1 MGGFNQKLTVKL
13 VPKPS
18 VPVQL
23 EAVGFVSSSYGVPNT
38 KPAAHY
44 IRPDGNADQFRKGA
58 F

>member
-1 MGGFNQKLTVKL
+1 MRVIRKDLPKQKLFIE
-13 VPKPS
+13 S
-18 VPVQL
+18 I
-23 EAVGFVSSSYGVPNT
+23 GFVSSSYGVPNV